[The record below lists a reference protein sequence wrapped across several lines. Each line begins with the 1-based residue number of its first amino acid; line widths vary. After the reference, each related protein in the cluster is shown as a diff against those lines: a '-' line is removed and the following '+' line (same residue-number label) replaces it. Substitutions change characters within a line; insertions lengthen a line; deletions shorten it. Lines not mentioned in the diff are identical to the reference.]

1 MANCEP
7 LSGIVFYFRHDPG
20 AVVLAAT
27 KGNVSWFKLRCP
39 PGTFAE
45 DLACKHCPP
54 GFHCAGSGLDG
65 DAVALPLPPAPLPP
79 ETSPIATDRTDGSGS
94 GPPSDRR
101 GRRAARR
108 AREACSDSLGAG
120 NDVTAIQTL

>member
-7 LSGIVFYFRHDPG
+7 LSGIVFDFRHDPG

-65 DAVALPLPPAPLPP
+65 DAVALPCELGSFSVEGASSEDDCLPCAPGY
-79 ETSPIATDRTDGSGS
+79 A
-94 GPPSDRR
+94 
-101 GRRAARR
+101 
-108 AREACSDSLGAG
+108 
-120 NDVTAIQTL
+120 